1 MIAKRLRIR
10 PFRLS
15 GFSLKGQLILSFLA
29 VTMLVLSISWYYSY
43 TKMMDIFETRTQE
56 TTLSQFRQIEMNT
69 LTLLHEVDKLS
80 KTFLMEGKV
89 QTFLQSDKLSNLEF
103 ISLERDIMER
113 INQYLTTYNYLDSIY
128 IFAEN
133 GTVIGGT
140 LTQSQ
145 STADMGRSY
154 PFYSSALYEQVKA
167 SFPQSV
173 WRGGT
178 TTLDFMRSSIPDG
191 LTNARLISSLRGVRW
206 IGGSQMSAELVFN
219 VNERYFNS
227 SYGSLQSSPNGSM
240 HIVDG
245 IGKVISSTIE
255 NTINGLY
262 QFNDELAP
270 EKAFGSFSASR
281 GETHEQIIYYR
292 MKETG
297 WILVNEVPT
306 ELYSKDIK
314 LIGRFTA
321 AVFLLSLI
329 LIVVIASLWMNRIMK
344 SLQQLIKGMKNV
356 GRGNIGMTLPQASN
370 REIGQL
376 IEQFNNMSTGI
387 LELINQNE
395 ETERTK
401 RQLEIEAL
409 QSQINP
415 HFLYNTLNT
424 VKWMAAIA
432 KAPNIMECMTSLGN
446 MLRPIYYDPSPL
458 WSIQEEIQFVQNY
471 INIMNFRYGEEMKFE
486 FDVPERLIHC
496 QTLRFMIQPSIENA
510 LIHGEMHKGVI
521 HISVK
526 EHGHD
531 LLVVVRDTCGGMP
544 PDKVEQVNRNIQSQ
558 LGGDGSS
565 KGIGLNNVN
574 KRIRLHFGERYGI
587 EVQSMEGVETQVL
600 MTIPVIYSSAAS

>member
-1 MIAKRLRIR
+1 MMPKRLRLR
-10 PFRLS
+10 QFRLS
-15 GFSLKGQLILSFLA
+15 GISLKAQLIFSFMA
-29 VTMLVLSISWYYSY
+29 VTLLVLSVSSYYSY
-43 TKMMDIFETRTQE
+43 KKTMDIFQARTQE

-69 LTLLHEVDKLS
+69 LTLLNEVDKLS

-89 QTFLQSDKLSNLEF
+89 QTFLQSDRLSNLEF
-103 ISLERDIMER
+103 IALERDIMER

-145 STADMGRSY
+145 STAEMGRSY
-154 PFYSSALYEQVKA
+154 PFFSSALYKQVKE
-167 SFPQSV
+167 SFPQPV

-227 SYGSLQSSPNGSM
+227 GYSSLQSSPNGSM

-245 IGKVISSTIE
+245 SGKIISSTLE
-255 NTINGLY
+255 DTINGQYSFYDKLEP
-262 QFNDELAP
+262 QQ
-270 EKAFGSFSASR
+270 AFGSFSGSR
-281 GETHEQIIYYR
+281 GETQEQIIYYR
-292 MKETG
+292 MKQTG
-297 WILVNEVPT
+297 WILVGEVPT
-306 ELYSKDIK
+306 EQYTKDIK

-321 AVFLLSLI
+321 GVFLLSLI
-329 LIVVIASLWMNRIMK
+329 LIVVFASLWMNRIMK

-370 REIGQL
+370 KEIGQL

-387 LELINQNE
+387 LDLMSQNE

-486 FDVPERLIHC
+486 IDVPERLLQC

-521 HISVK
+521 QVSVS
-526 EHGHD
+526 EFGSD

-544 PDKVEQVNRNIQSQ
+544 PEKVEQVNRNIQSQ
-558 LGGDGSS
+558 LGGDRPS

-587 EVQSMEGVETQVL
+587 EVKSEEGVETEVF
-600 MTIPVIYSSAAS
+600 MTIPVIYDSAAS